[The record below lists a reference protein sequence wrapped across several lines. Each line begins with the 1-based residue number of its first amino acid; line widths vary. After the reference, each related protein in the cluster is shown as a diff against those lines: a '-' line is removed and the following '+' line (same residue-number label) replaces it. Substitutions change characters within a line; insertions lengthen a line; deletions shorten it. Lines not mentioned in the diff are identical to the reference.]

1 MDRKLFVITNRKLI
15 KDGNLIRVVEASVKG
30 GADAIILREK
40 DLSSEQLYRLAIE
53 IKEVVKERIPL
64 IINGNYEVAIKS
76 KSEGIQLSYNVFL
89 DFNKSYDKIRGVSI
103 HALEEAK
110 NVDNMGADYVIAGH
124 IFNTDCKKGLEGRGT
139 KFLKEICD
147 KVSIPVIAIGG
158 IELNNINDILKS
170 GAKGAAIMSSVM
182 QANDP
187 EKLVFNMKAAINS
200 Y

>member
-1 MDRKLFVITNRKLI
+1 MDGKIFVVTNRKLI
-15 KDGNLIRVVEASVKG
+15 KDGNLIRVVEASIKG

-40 DLSSEQLYRLAIE
+40 DLSSEELYSLALE
-53 IKEVVKERIPL
+53 IKEVTRERIPL
-64 IINGNYEVAIKS
+64 IINGNYEVAAKS
-76 KSEGIQLSYNVFL
+76 KAEGIQLSYNTFL
-89 DFNKSYDKIRGVSI
+89 DSNKAYDKFKGVSI
-103 HALEEAK
+103 HAVEEAK
-110 NVDNMGADYVIAGH
+110 NADNMGASYVLAGH

-158 IELNNINDILKS
+158 IDLNNISDILEA

-182 QANDP
+182 KSDNP
-187 EKLVFNMKAAINS
+187 EKLVYKIKDVINS